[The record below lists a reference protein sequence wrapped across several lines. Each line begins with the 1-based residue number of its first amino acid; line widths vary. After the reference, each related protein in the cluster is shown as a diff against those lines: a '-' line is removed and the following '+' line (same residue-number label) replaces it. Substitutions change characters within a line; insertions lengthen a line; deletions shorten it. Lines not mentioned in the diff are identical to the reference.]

1 MVMFNITLKENYD
14 IIKDFI
20 NPFYNPKFTSSEQA
34 SIASSLLPMSR
45 QMIISELQ
53 QNVCRIDVW
62 NKYIPTQSA
71 PHLPS
76 KPINSATAI
85 RKMIQD
91 LLLERYSYLVVG
103 NSGNRR
109 ASSSSIS
116 SLVRQIFKIV
126 MIKETGDLY
135 IYNFRH
141 GLWEPG
147 SLPIKRLIYELVRI
161 AMQLEWST
169 LLEKKIIDEVGRKV
183 LAIEWKDFNQTGF
196 PFMNMTL
203 DYQTLAMHEH
213 NPSYFSTIKS
223 DVSYDLKA
231 TCPTFMSMLNV
242 WFKDENDTQDFVQE
256 WFGYCL
262 AGGHQANAFLLV
274 YSKGGEGKSTFFSVL
289 ENLIGRINSSAATLN
304 NLNTDFG
311 LEPLVGKKVN
321 ISTESGS
328 SAFNT
333 SKLKAITAGE
343 KITVNRKNMAE
354 TDMTLPAKLIF
365 LLNEL
370 PQLSDDSRGFARRLL
385 ILPFLNVLPAEKQ
398 DKHLAKRLNGE
409 LSGILNW
416 ALEGLQRLQ
425 SNNYNFTVSKSMRA
439 IQNQYLGS
447 SNVMKLYI
455 KSRIIPDNNPMN
467 KVQANVFTADFIQWA
482 SGQNLQHL
490 HLASPKKFWTE
501 FEKNATSMGISY
513 VKAKSNGRQVV
524 KGIRIR

>member
-1 MVMFNITLKENYD
+1 MFNVTLKENYD
-14 IIKDFI
+14 IVKDFI
-20 NPFYNPKFTSSEQA
+20 NPSYNPKFSSSEEA
-34 SIASSLLPMSR
+34 SITSSLLPMSR
-45 QMIISELQ
+45 QTIISELQ

-62 NKYIPTQSA
+62 NKYIPAQPA

-76 KPINSATAI
+76 KPINSATEI

-91 LLLERYSYLVVG
+91 LLLERYSYLVAG

-109 ASSSSIS
+109 ASSSSVS

-161 AMQLEWST
+161 AMQLEWSS
-169 LLEKKIIDEVGRKV
+169 LLEKKINDEIGRKV
-183 LAIEWKDFNQTGF
+183 PVIEWKDFNQKGF

-203 DYQTLAMHEH
+203 DYQTLTMHEH
-213 NPSYFSTIKS
+213 DPSYFSTIKS
-223 DVSYDLKA
+223 DVSYDPNA
-231 TCPTFMSMLNV
+231 SCPTFKNMLEI
-242 WFKDENDTQDFVQE
+242 WFKNETDTQLFVQE
-256 WFGYCL
+256 WYGYCL
-262 AGGHQANAFLLV
+262 AGGHQANVFLLV
-274 YSKGGEGKSTFFSVL
+274 YSKGGEGKSTFFGVL
-289 ENLIGRINSSAATLN
+289 ENLIGQINSSAATLG

-354 TDMTLPAKLIF
+354 TDMILPAKLIF

-385 ILPFLNVLPAEKQ
+385 ILPFLHVLPPDKQ

-425 SNNYNFTVSKSMRA
+425 SNNYNFTVSTSMRA
-439 IQNQYLGS
+439 IQNLYHGS

-455 KSRIIPDNNPMN
+455 KNRIVIDNNPIN
-467 KVQANVFTADFIQWA
+467 KVAASAFITDFIQWA
-482 SGQNLQHL
+482 SGQNLQYV

-501 FEKNATSMGISY
+501 FEKNATSLGIGYIKS
-513 VKAKSNGRQVV
+513 KSNGRQVV
-524 KGIRIR
+524 KGIRIQ